1 MPLLINRRSPSP
13 AVHRAIARATE
24 QLPCHVRWRRTAVLS
39 GSLSSD
45 LLGVHGRRTR
55 RRHGFGPRP
64 RRSAPGGPGLTRVGR
79 MVGEEFI
86 GAMVAF
92 LTIDVAA
99 VRARGRLF
107 IIGADVRYR
116 PDTEDGSGPRRCD
129 DGLPASSAA
138 LIALAFHIES
148 DRGSGGHCRRLHSG
162 SRSARSRRDDNLVA
176 LTHTVWHFLPN
187 RLSVSTDLRRFG
199 ERRRPMAKFANP
211 SYRAP

>member
-1 MPLLINRRSPSP
+1 M
-13 AVHRAIARATE
+13 
-24 QLPCHVRWRRTAVLS
+24 
-39 GSLSSD
+39 
-45 LLGVHGRRTR
+45 
-55 RRHGFGPRP
+55 
-64 RRSAPGGPGLTRVGR
+64 GR

-138 LIALAFHIES
+138 LIVLAFHIES

-176 LTHTVWHFLPN
+176 LTHTVRHSCRTVLAFPLIYGA
-187 RLSVSTDLRRFG
+187 FG
-199 ERRRPMAKFANP
+199 ERRRPMAEFANP